1 MNTIMLISGILILV
15 ILGAVALISYWE
27 EEK

>member
-1 MNTIMLISGILILV
+1 MNTIVLISGILILV